1 MRRTATIAPGMQ
13 KICRL
18 GLATR
23 GGCGLHPDDVDWA
36 LRKGVNYLNWCGQRD
51 GLSEAVK
58 RLGSHRSNVVL
69 AVQFQS
75 RTSRE
80 AAIEFRSLLAELRT
94 DYIDIA
100 TLYYVESTD
109 EWDIITSRGGAWEYL
124 DEQKRA
130 GRLRLIGLT
139 SHQRKLAARW
149 ARTGLLDMLM
159 IRYNAAHCGAEND
172 VFPVTSKREM
182 PVVTFTGLRW
192 KALLD
197 ATPEDPIDFVPPSAA
212 DCYRFCLANE
222 NITVA
227 LTAPANR
234 RELKE
239 NLALLADWR
248 PPSSM
253 EIASIRAHGE
263 RVRRHAGAFW

>member
-1 MRRTATIAPGMQ
+1 MIAPGLQ
-13 KICRL
+13 QVCRL

-23 GGCGLHPDDVDWA
+23 GGSSLRPGDVDWA
-36 LRKGVNYLNWCGQRD
+36 LGRGVNYLNWCGHPD

-58 RLGSHRSNVVL
+58 GLGSHRPKIIL

-80 AAIEFRSLLAELRT
+80 AAIEFRSMLDDLRT

-100 TLYYVESTD
+100 TLYYVESPE
-109 EWDIITSRGGAWEYL
+109 EWDALTSRGGAWEYL

-139 SHQRKLAARW
+139 SHQRKLAASW
-149 ARTGLLDMLM
+149 AQTGLLDMLM

-172 VFPVTSKREM
+172 VFPVTSKRKM

-192 KALLD
+192 KALLE
-197 ATPEDPIDFVPPSAA
+197 ATPEDPVDFVPPAAA

-222 NITVA
+222 NITVV
-227 LTAPANR
+227 LSAPANR
-234 RELKE
+234 TELE
-239 NLALLADWR
+239 DNLTLLDDWR
-248 PPSSM
+248 PLSPI
-253 EIASIRAHGE
+253 EIRAIRAHGE

>member
-1 MRRTATIAPGMQ
+1 MTRTTIIAPGLQ
-13 KICRL
+13 HVCRL

-23 GGCGLHPDDVDWA
+23 GGCGLRPDDVDLA
-36 LRKGVNYLNWCGQRD
+36 LQRGVNYLNWCGHPD

-58 RLGSHRSNVVL
+58 RLGSQRPNIIL

-80 AAIEFRSLLAELRT
+80 AAIEFRSLLDELGT
-94 DYIDIA
+94 DYIDIV
-100 TLYYVESTD
+100 TLYYVESAE
-109 EWDIITSRGGAWEYL
+109 EWDILTSRGGAWEYL
-124 DEQKRA
+124 DEQKRE

-139 SHQRKLAARW
+139 SHQRELAATW
-149 ARTGLLDMLM
+149 AQTGLLDMLM

-172 VFPVTSKREM
+172 VFPVTSKRQM

-192 KALLD
+192 KALLGG
-197 ATPEDPIDFVPPSAA
+197 TPEDPVDFVPPTAA

-222 NITVA
+222 NITVV

-234 RELKE
+234 RELE
-239 NLALLADWR
+239 DNLTILDDWR

-253 EIASIRAHGE
+253 EIKAIRAHGQ
-263 RVRRHAGAFW
+263 RVRRHSGAFW